1 MKRLERFHN
10 PSTIISPLLSVIL
23 FFFFHPFSLSH
34 RLILHHRSWLRGNI
48 LGSSFVRRL
57 WNLEGVPGARV
68 KRKKRGK
75 GRIILSSLFF
85 IFFGRFFF
93 LHLFF
98 PWKPRYGPP
107 RPRRRREEAFWRRLL
122 PVSLP
127 LFFAFFC
134 YSRYLIGESLGIY
147 TVCVYECVSV
157 KRVWDENP
165 RVRERRGEKEPDDI
179 STFCYLPLPRELSM
193 GGKKTH
199 FLFIILGRSS
209 PSCPVVSL
217 GARGGKGGGL
227 TLEGVARSLYPQEFW
242 KGACKMLQDFY
253 YCYGFD
259 ALPRGFSSYSPRSF
273 FLKPEM
279 RDLRGRGGAEE
290 EAGRRS
296 ISSSFLLESR
306 LWLVSSLFSSSTI
319 TVGSAPRRTC
329 PCRTPSSSRFPG
341 SWTCPRW
348 PG

>member
-1 MKRLERFHN
+1 MEEVAACFP
-10 PSTIISPLLSVIL
+10 PS
-23 FFFFHPFSLSH
+23 
-34 RLILHHRSWLRGNI
+34 
-48 LGSSFVRRL
+48 
-57 WNLEGVPGARV
+57 
-68 KRKKRGK
+68 
-75 GRIILSSLFF
+75 
-85 IFFGRFFF
+85 
-93 LHLFF
+93 
-98 PWKPRYGPP
+98 
-107 RPRRRREEAFWRRLL
+107 
-122 PVSLP
+122 
-127 LFFAFFC
+127 FFAFFC

-157 KRVWDENP
+157 KGVRDENP

-179 STFCYLPLPRELSM
+179 STFCHLLPRELSM

-259 ALPRGFSSYSPRSF
+259 ALPRSRLLLLVLLFPKAGNAGSPR
-273 FLKPEM
+273 K
-279 RDLRGRGGAEE
+279 GVTEE